1 MGREVL
7 TPEEHAARA
16 ITKVRW
22 MTLRDSLSSTQ
33 ALGFR
38 VDAVLTSSFH
48 KTAFESELFMAR
60 DDSDVMLALR
70 SFLPSIAECH
80 DCHPREMA
88 RSLLRQLQ
96 ALREALTSSAIF
108 PKTEFIGSS
117 LFFAADTNGK
127 VGVWMI
133 DFNIT
138 SVCDSGLKHDV
149 PWEVG
154 NREDGYLIGLVNL
167 ERLWG
172 MLISDD
178 VRWQ

>member
-1 MGREVL
+1 
-7 TPEEHAARA
+7 
-16 ITKVRW
+16 

-70 SFLPSIAECH
+70 SFLPSIAEGH